1 MIVKQKFKLI
11 YQNYKEKSNYLWQFV
26 NGNYLLVNSESGRRH
41 SREGPFS
48 QGRILIAQREKLN
61 EVK

>member
-1 MIVKQKFKLI
+1 MATWQWQLSIVELRIRTAAFK
-11 YQNYKEKSNYLWQFV
+11 E
-26 NGNYLLVNSESGRRH
+26 R
-41 SREGPFS
+41 PFS